1 MLHDDA
7 LPVNPAVERALRRAA
22 RERAARQ
29 EAEALL
35 ERKSLELFQT
45 NEKLRQQAQDLEDL
59 VRVRTAA
66 LEKAV
71 ETAQSATSAKSDFL
85 AMMSHEIRTP
95 LNGIIGIADML
106 FLSPLDDEQSAH
118 LNLLVQSSHTL
129 LALINDILDF
139 SKIEAGHMEF
149 EEMDFD
155 PAMELQSTAAIYRTT
170 AGAKGLD
177 LELVLGE
184 LPGTVRGDSH
194 RLRQVV
200 SNILSNA
207 IKFTAKGKVSLH
219 AKGTREPSGKW
230 RLDFEVKDTGIGI
243 SRASLARLFEPFCQ
257 ADSSTTRKF
266 GGTGLGLAICKR
278 LTEAMGGGITVDSG
292 PDGSTFHFHVS
303 FDAVSTPSS
312 FVRRAESSGHPENP
326 CELSIL
332 LVEDNAINQ
341 TVALTLLKRLGQRTS
356 LAETG
361 RKAVE
366 MIAAGQY
373 DLVFMDMQMPEMDG
387 IEATKTIRRLDLKKQ
402 PRIIALTANAF
413 EADRERCLTA
423 GMDGFISKPFRLDDL
438 RREICNTCL
447 QCQTQPAGNPIAA
460 IRAV

>member
-7 LPVNPAVERALRRAA
+7 LPVASAVERAMRRAA

-29 EAEALL
+29 EAESLL

-45 NEKLRQQAQDLEDL
+45 NEKLRLQAQELEDL

-66 LEKAV
+66 LEKAL

-106 FLSPLDDEQSAH
+106 FLSPLDEEQSAH
-118 LNLLVQSSHTL
+118 LNLLVQSGHTL

-139 SKIEAGHMEF
+139 SKIEAGHLEF
-149 EEMDFD
+149 EEMAFD
-155 PAMELQSTAAIYRTT
+155 PAMELQSTVAIYRTT
-170 AGAKGLD
+170 ARAKDLD

-184 LPGTVRGDSH
+184 LPRAVRGDSH

-207 IKFTAKGKVSLH
+207 IKFTSKGKVTLG
-219 AKGTREPSGKW
+219 ATGTQAPSGKW
-230 RLDFEVKDTGIGI
+230 RLDFEVRDTGIGI
-243 SRASLARLFEPFCQ
+243 PQASQARLFEPFCQ

-278 LTEAMGGGITVDSG
+278 LTEAMGGGITVTSG
-292 PDGSTFHFHVS
+292 PEGSTFRFHVQ
-303 FDAVSTPSS
+303 FHAVAAPSPA
-312 FVRRAESSGHPENP
+312 FRQPENPGHPSTP

-341 TVALTLLKRLGQRTS
+341 TVALSLLKRLGQRTS

-361 RKAVE
+361 REAVE

-387 IEATKTIRRLDLKKQ
+387 IEATKSVRNLNLKKQ

-413 EADRERCLTA
+413 EADRERCLNA

-447 QCQTQPAGNPIAA
+447 KCQTTPAIPLNTTA
-460 IRAV
+460 